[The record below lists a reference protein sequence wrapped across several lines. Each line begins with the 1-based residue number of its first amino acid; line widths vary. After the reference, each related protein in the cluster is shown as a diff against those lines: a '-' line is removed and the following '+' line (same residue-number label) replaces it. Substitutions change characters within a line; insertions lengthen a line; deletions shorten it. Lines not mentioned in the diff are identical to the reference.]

1 MTTIS
6 QTRTT
11 STFEMNSEKTWVEY
25 FSLLRSYARRFVYSA
40 KVPCWRYQEEDI
52 VEDIVQETIRRF
64 IERYQRA
71 KSGEM
76 SPIRSPK
83 HVIVRIARNYFIDI
97 WRRDCR
103 LQHASPHDWLL
114 EVSYAANEQPD
125 LLGVASENVYREELF
140 TLLAREV
147 AHFPVKQR
155 KALLIDLANR
165 MAFDTELTPL
175 QKAFSAE
182 GMELRMYQCHLP
194 ANPAE
199 RARHIALTSLAYK
212 RIASCMRKYISKAT

>member
-6 QTRTT
+6 QTCPH
-11 STFEMNSEKTWVEY
+11 STFELNSEKTWIEY
-25 FSLLRSYARRFVYSA
+25 TSLLRTYARRFVYSA
-40 KVPCWRYQEEDI
+40 KVPCWSYQEEDI

-64 IERYQRA
+64 IERYQQA
-71 KSGEM
+71 ECGKLP
-76 SPIRSPK
+76 PICSPK
-83 HVIVRIARNYFIDI
+83 HVIVRIAHNYCIDL

-103 LQHASPHDWLL
+103 LQHASSYNWLL
-114 EVSYAANEQPD
+114 EVSYAANEQMD

-147 AHFPVKQR
+147 AHFPAKQC

-165 MAFDTELTPL
+165 MDFDTELTPL
-175 QKAFSAE
+175 QKAFRAE
-182 GMELRMYQCHLP
+182 GIDLRAYQCGLP
-194 ANPAE
+194 TDSAE

-212 RIASCMRKYISKAT
+212 RLASCMRKYLSEAA